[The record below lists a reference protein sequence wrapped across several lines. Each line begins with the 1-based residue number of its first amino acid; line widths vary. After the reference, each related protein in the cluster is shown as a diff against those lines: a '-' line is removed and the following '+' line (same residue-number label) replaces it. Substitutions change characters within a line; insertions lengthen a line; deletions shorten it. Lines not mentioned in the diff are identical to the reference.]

1 MDFIKQACYPY
12 RNVFRR
18 IYAYAVSNNA
28 KLYLVGGF
36 LRDIY
41 LGRHRQDP
49 DIDFCMARGAVRFG
63 RGLAKHLKCGF
74 VVLDELHGCCR
85 LVQRC
90 GKVICTVDIADFRS
104 PEIAEDLALRDFS
117 VNSICLSLADLI
129 EKKEPAGYII
139 DPYGG
144 RLDIKRR
151 RLRIMYRGAFEDD
164 PVRLLRAF
172 SLSALYGFVI
182 DPECM
187 ARIVRSRKR
196 LKDVSPERVR
206 DEMFKIF
213 ESGRSAACL
222 RALDSR
228 GILEIVF
235 PEIRAMKRVR
245 KAGRARIDIWQH
257 TIDTVVELEGL
268 CSRLTRNA
276 DVRGYLGERLSGG
289 RSVYALL
296 KAAAL
301 LHDAGKPA
309 TFRFEKGKVSFY
321 GHERAGSRMA
331 ADIARR
337 LKLSNEEQRW
347 LSKVAFLHLR
357 PGYMATMRAVTERA
371 VFRFFRDAG
380 RESIAILLLALAD
393 ERATSGYQA
402 VEKIRPRYE
411 RLISRLMRL
420 YFERQKKTPRRR
432 LVTGH
437 DIMRL
442 GSIPPSRSVGE
453 LLRQAEEAIA
463 VKGITQR
470 AEALECVRKLIKDRK
485 RHKEG
490 RWRR

>member
-1 MDFIKQACYPY
+1 MDIIKQACYPY
-12 RNVFRR
+12 RNIFRR
-18 IYAYAVSNNA
+18 IYAYAGAKNA
-28 KLYLVGGF
+28 ELYLVGGF

-41 LGRHRQDP
+41 LGRRRQDP
-49 DIDFCMARGAVRFG
+49 DIDLCMARGALRFG

-90 GKVICTVDIADFRS
+90 GKVTCTVDIADFRS
-104 PEIAEDLALRDFS
+104 PALAEDLALRDFS
-117 VNSICLSLADLI
+117 VNSICLALADLI
-129 EKKEPAGYII
+129 EKKDPAGYII

-151 RLRIMYRGAFEDD
+151 RLRIMYKRAFEDD
-164 PVRLLRAF
+164 PVRILRAF
-172 SLSALYGFVI
+172 SLSALYGFAI
-182 DPECM
+182 DPACM
-187 ARIVRSRKR
+187 ARVVRSRKL

-206 DEMFKIF
+206 DEIFKIF
-213 ESGRSAACL
+213 DSDRSFSCL
-222 RALDSR
+222 RAIDSR

-245 KAGRARIDIWQH
+245 KAGRARIDIWGH
-257 TIDTVVELEGL
+257 TIDTVGELELL
-268 CSRLTRNA
+268 CARLTRNA
-276 DVRGYLGERLSGG
+276 DVRSYLGERLSGS

-309 TFRFEKGKVSFY
+309 TFRFKQGKISFY
-321 GHERAGSRMA
+321 GHERVGSRMA
-331 ADIARR
+331 TDIARR

-347 LSKVAFLHLR
+347 LSKVSFLHLR

-371 VFRFFRDAG
+371 IFRFFRDAG
-380 RESIAILLLALAD
+380 RESVAILLLALAD
-393 ERATSGYQA
+393 ERATSGYET

-411 RLISRLMRL
+411 RLILRLVRL
-420 YFERQKKTPRRR
+420 YFERQKKPLRRR

-442 GSIPPSRSVGE
+442 GSMPPSRSVGE

-470 AEALECVRKLIKDRK
+470 AEALECVRQIIKDRK
-485 RHKEG
+485 QHKEG
-490 RWRR
+490 